1 MSTKELK
8 KKLIDKIEE
17 EQSNDL
23 LEEVLSVFERTS
35 VVKPVYV
42 FNQGQLAAIAK
53 SREQIVNGNYFTDD
67 EVNQEIEEWLN
78 NED

>member
-42 FNQGQLAAIAK
+42 FKQGQLAAIAK